1 MTINYLEQVG
11 NLQSVQIQPLLFLQ
25 SEKIFNFKINI
36 KWKKLIII
44 NNKINTVLMLTPPS
58 LKKKKLILIG

>member
-11 NLQSVQIQPLLFLQ
+11 SLQSVQIQPLLFLQ

-44 NNKINTVLMLTPPS
+44 NNKINTVLM
-58 LKKKKLILIG
+58 

>member
-1 MTINYLEQVG
+1 MTINYLEQVES
-11 NLQSVQIQPLLFLQ
+11 LQSVQIQPLLFLQ